1 MIYLY
6 TGTPGSGKSLDA
18 ARMIRNQLALKH
30 PVICN
35 FPINKDCVKN
45 PDLFEYRDNDE
56 LTPEYLMRYAKKYF
70 KGSRVKEGAIN
81 LVIDE
86 CQMLFNARDWSKPN
100 RTEWNKF
107 FQVHRHFGYDI
118 LLITQFDSMIDK
130 QVRALVEYEVKH
142 H

>member
-35 FPINKDCVKN
+35 FPINEECVKN

-56 LTPEYLMRYAKKYF
+56 LTPEYLMQYAKKYF
-70 KGSRVKEGAIN
+70 KFG
-81 LVIDE
+81 
-86 CQMLFNARDWSKPN
+86 
-100 RTEWNKF
+100 
-107 FQVHRHFGYDI
+107 RHKAEDY
-118 LLITQFDSMIDK
+118 
-130 QVRALVEYEVKH
+130 
-142 H
+142 